1 VCIAHGA
8 PIVDQHDNAVLAVE
22 QLIDEFMNAACI
34 TANSLPKRHDS
45 PLRGISTRRRRGER
59 AVRDDVVDR
68 VRPNAGFSTGR

>member
-1 VCIAHGA
+1 
-8 PIVDQHDNAVLAVE
+8 
-22 QLIDEFMNAACI
+22 MNAACI